1 MDEVSIVEANSRYPV
16 RVLLVDDQRMVGEAV
31 RRMLADE
38 PSWVYEYCQHPQEA
52 VATAETFKPTVILQ
66 DLVMPGIDGLSL
78 VDIYTTNPLLKDV
91 PTIVLSSQEEP
102 LVKADAFARGAHDYL
117 VKLPDRIE
125 LLARIRH
132 HSKGYIHL
140 MERNEAFRALDESQK
155 VLAAEL
161 SEAADYV
168 RSLLPE
174 PFEGALSVCWDFES
188 CSSVGGDS
196 FGYFWIDDD
205 HFAIY
210 LLDVCGHGVGAAL
223 LSVSVINTIKGQ
235 TLRDVDFREPDSVLA
250 RLNEVFEME
259 RHNDMYFTIW
269 YGVYDR
275 RTANLCY
282 ATGGHPP
289 ALLYTAG
296 NSEPQQL
303 VTPSMPV
310 GTMPGIPYK
319 AKVVQIEDGSRLYVF
334 SDGVYEVQINNDE
347 MTLDEFIPLLSSPI
361 TDPRGLQSIRAAVAK
376 LQGSDQ
382 FEDDFSLIEIQF
394 NRSM

>member
-78 VDIYTTNPLLKDV
+78 VDIYSTNPLLKDV

-174 PFEGALSVCWDFES
+174 PFDGALSVCWDFES

-250 RLNEVFEME
+250 
-259 RHNDMYFTIW
+259 
-269 YGVYDR
+269 
-275 RTANLCY
+275 
-282 ATGGHPP
+282 
-289 ALLYTAG
+289 
-296 NSEPQQL
+296 
-303 VTPSMPV
+303 
-310 GTMPGIPYK
+310 
-319 AKVVQIEDGSRLYVF
+319 
-334 SDGVYEVQINNDE
+334 
-347 MTLDEFIPLLSSPI
+347 
-361 TDPRGLQSIRAAVAK
+361 
-376 LQGSDQ
+376 
-382 FEDDFSLIEIQF
+382 
-394 NRSM
+394 

>member
-1 MDEVSIVEANSRYPV
+1 MDEAPMADSNPRYPV

-31 RRMLADE
+31 RRMLLDE
-38 PSWVYEYCQHPQEA
+38 PSWVYQYCQHPEEA
-52 VATAETFKPTVILQ
+52 IATAEAFQPTVILQ

-78 VDIYTTNPLLKDV
+78 VDSYSTNPLLKDV

-140 MERNEAFRALDESQK
+140 IERNEAFRALDESQK

-174 PFEGALSVCWDFES
+174 PVAGPISVRWDFES

-235 TLRDVDFREPDSVLA
+235 TLRDVDFREPDRVLA
-250 RLNEVFEME
+250 RLNDVFDME

-269 YGVYDR
+269 YGVYNR
-275 RTANLCY
+275 HSANLRY

-289 ALLYTAG
+289 ALLYAAG
-296 NSEPQQL
+296 NPEPQQL
-303 VTPSMPV
+303 VTPSMPI
-310 GTMPGIPYK
+310 GTMPDMPYK
-319 AKVVQIEDGSRLYVF
+319 VKDVQVEDGSRLYVF
-334 SDGVYEVQINNDE
+334 SDGVYEVQINDEE

-361 TDPRGLQSIRAAVAK
+361 DDPKGLLSIRDEVAK

-382 FEDDFSLIEIQF
+382 FEDDFSLVEIQF
-394 NRSM
+394 NISG

>member
-78 VDIYTTNPLLKDV
+78 VDIYSTNPLLKDV

>member
-174 PFEGALSVCWDFES
+174 PFDGALSVCWDFES

>member
-78 VDIYTTNPLLKDV
+78 VDIYSTNPLLKDV

-174 PFEGALSVCWDFES
+174 PFDGALSVCWDFES

-259 RHNDMYFTIW
+259 SHNDMYFTIW

-289 ALLYTAG
+289 ALLYTLG

-310 GTMPGIPYK
+310 GTMPGITYK

-361 TDPRGLQSIRAAVAK
+361 TDPRGLQSIREAVAK

>member
-361 TDPRGLQSIRAAVAK
+361 TDPRGLQSIREAVAK